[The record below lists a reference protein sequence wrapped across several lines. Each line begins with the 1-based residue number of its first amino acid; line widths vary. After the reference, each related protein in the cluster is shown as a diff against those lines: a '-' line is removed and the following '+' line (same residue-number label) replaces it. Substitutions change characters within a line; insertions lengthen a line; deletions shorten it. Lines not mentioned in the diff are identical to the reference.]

1 MAKDDLKN
9 LPPEERIKKLKEL
22 EKQRKQ
28 EIEEAQ
34 KEIKNSEEEINEKHK
49 QQEKVPIPEVGKE
62 DLEGLSEEGKELLR
76 AHKGIKKK
84 DISDNSENIDI
95 NNQRSDSEKK
105 QKLNNDDSL
114 EKVVGSEK
122 NRVSSATLQGEYG
135 GQQGLMAGVGEY
147 KPLSQLDMP
156 SISQEIK
163 NIYQA
168 VEERGYITGFEQKK
182 VGYALLEVE
191 KRLEDIEAGHYK
203 GFTEETAQ
211 AASLI
216 QQMGS
221 NLQGLYKS
229 TKRMYN

>member
-34 KEIKNSEEEINEKHK
+34 KEIKSSEEEINEKHK

-76 AHKGIKKK
+76 AHKGIQKKEVDQSNDSNSELSEKEKKK
-84 DISDNSENIDI
+84 KSS
-95 NNQRSDSEKK
+95 K
-105 QKLNNDDSL
+105 DDSL
-114 EKVVGSEK
+114 EKVVGNEK
-122 NRVSSATLQGEYG
+122 NRMSQATLQGEYG
-135 GQQGLMAGVGEY
+135 GQQGLMVGAGGY

-156 SISQEIK
+156 GISQEIK
-163 NIYQA
+163 SIYQA
-168 VEERGYITGFEQKK
+168 VEERGYMTGFEQKK
-182 VGYALLEVE
+182 VGYALSEVE
-191 KRLEDIEAGHYK
+191 KRLEDIETGHYK

-216 QQMGS
+216 QQIGS
-221 NLQGLYKS
+221 NLQGLYRSGKS
-229 TKRMYN
+229 SYQR